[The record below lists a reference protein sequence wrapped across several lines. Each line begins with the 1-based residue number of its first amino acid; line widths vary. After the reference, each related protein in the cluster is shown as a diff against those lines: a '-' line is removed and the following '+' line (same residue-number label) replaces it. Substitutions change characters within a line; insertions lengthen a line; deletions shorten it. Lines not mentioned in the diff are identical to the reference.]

1 MTATRSAMLACVL
14 TLCAAAP
21 ASATTFAVLLQG
33 QDNTAECAVGF
44 GKEGFRVEKI
54 RVMIPPSVLDRPLLL
69 TIDTAPA
76 MPQGISGLPG
86 DFYPFA
92 LTLTD
97 PADGR
102 IVTPFTDV
110 VDVCFNATTRDDK
123 KLCLAYIDE
132 SKSPPEWK
140 CEDASMIRDSGGYL
154 CGTTNHFTIFAL
166 AETAAVPEP
175 VAVAWLAPAVTL
187 LTRRRR

>member
-1 MTATRSAMLACVL
+1 MTATRSAILACALVL
-14 TLCAAAP
+14 GTASTV
-21 ASATTFAVLLQG
+21 SATTFAVLLQG
-33 QDNTAECAVGF
+33 QDNSIECAVGF
-44 GKEGFRVEKI
+44 GKEGFRVEKL
-54 RVMIPPSVLDRPLLL
+54 RVTIPPTVLDRPLLL
-69 TIDTAPA
+69 TIDTAPE

-86 DFYPFA
+86 DFYAFA

-110 VDVCFNATTRDDK
+110 VDVCFKATTRDDK
-123 KLCLAYIDE
+123 KLCLSYIDE
-132 SKSPPEWK
+132 SKSPPEWV
-140 CEDASMIRDSGGYL
+140 CEDSTLTRDSGDYL
-154 CGTTNHFTIFAL
+154 CGQTDHFTIFAL

-175 VAVAWLAPAVTL
+175 ATVALLAPAATL